1 MKEKDLKKR
10 LEDPDYYYDIVFKT
24 LSANIKYTSK
34 RCSRVR
40 LFKELNALYKLDS
53 EQPKWL
59 LPYLSKLW
67 SLIDKLEHLNN
78 EMHIEVLNPSLYKD
92 LDGTAKDILRLYLKI
107 D

>member
-10 LEDPDYYYDIVFKT
+10 LEESDYYYDIVFKT

-34 RCSRVR
+34 RCSSVR
-40 LFKELNALYKLDS
+40 LSKELKALYKLDS
-53 EQPKWL
+53 KQPKWL

-67 SLIDKLEHLNN
+67 NLINKLEHLYN
-78 EMHIEVLNPSLYKD
+78 EMYIEVLNPSLYKD
-92 LDGTAKDILRLYLKI
+92 LDGSTKDILSTYLKI